1 MRMLKKKNFLLAA
14 ALLMLTVFA
23 PVYAEDGLS
32 THDIFGNRISL
43 AKRGQWI
50 VVNYWAA
57 WCSACISEIPDLNR
71 FAQLAKNANVV
82 FVAVNYDQLPNDMQ
96 QLFAKH
102 YGVNYTLLHDN
113 PWRNYVPEDTITSLP
128 MTYVISPTG
137 QTREL
142 SGTQTAESILQAI
155 S

>member
-1 MRMLKKKNFLLAA
+1 MLNKKNFLLAA
-14 ALLMLTVFA
+14 ALLIFSCIA
-23 PVYAEDGLS
+23 PAYASDGLS
-32 THDIFGNRISL
+32 THDIFGHRVSL

-50 VVNYWAA
+50 VINYWAA
-57 WCSACISEIPDLNR
+57 WCGACISEIPDLNR

-82 FVAVNYDQLPNDMQ
+82 FVAVNFDQLPNDMQ
-96 QLFAKH
+96 QLFAKR
-102 YGVNYTLLHDN
+102 YGVNYTLLPDN
-113 PWRNYVPEDTITSLP
+113 PWRNFVPEDTITALP

-142 SGTQTAESILQAI
+142 SGTQTAESIFQAI

>member
-1 MRMLKKKNFLLAA
+1 MLNKNNFLLAVVIVI
-14 ALLMLTVFA
+14 LNFFT
-23 PVYAEDGLS
+23 PVYATDGS
-32 THDIFGNRISL
+32 VTQDIFGHRISL

-50 VVNYWAA
+50 VINYWAA

-71 FAQLAKNANVV
+71 FAELAKNANVV

-96 QLFAKH
+96 QLFAKR

-113 PWRNYVPEDTITSLP
+113 PWRNFVPEDTITSLP

-142 SGTQTAESILQAI
+142 NGTQTAESIMQAI

>member
-1 MRMLKKKNFLLAA
+1 MRMLNKNNFLLAMVI
-14 ALLMLTVFA
+14 LILNCFS
-23 PVYAEDGLS
+23 PVYADALS
-32 THDIFGNRISL
+32 THDIFGHPVSL

-50 VVNYWAA
+50 VINYWAA
-57 WCSACISEIPDLNR
+57 WCGACISEIPDLNR

-96 QLFAKH
+96 QLFAKR
-102 YGVNYTLLHDN
+102 YGINYTLLRDN

-128 MTYVISPTG
+128 ITYVISPAG

-142 SGTQTAESILQAI
+142 MGTQTAESLLQAL